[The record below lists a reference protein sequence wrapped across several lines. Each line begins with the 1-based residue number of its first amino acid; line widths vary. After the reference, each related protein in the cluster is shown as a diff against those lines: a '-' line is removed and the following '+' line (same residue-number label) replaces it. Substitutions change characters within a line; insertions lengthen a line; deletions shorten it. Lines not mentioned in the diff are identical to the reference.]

1 MNQQQQLEK
10 ARQELLEYQ
19 EIVRQDQR
27 FEQETYQR
35 RLEQMRNMQQ
45 TQQDISYMIGLT
57 KGDISEHT
65 AVAMAMGE
73 LNIEARIR
81 RLENLAVGQNLVANV
96 PEENIVAQPVN
107 APVIQEVQQAPVQ
120 QVSRWQK
127 VKNWF
132 KNLFSRNR
140 QGAPTAQGAST
151 TQEEPVQQQEKQNVL
166 QAIETTQVNSHV
178 NEVQRF
184 EKANPDDAGIVT
196 AEELKVMQKKG
207 VRGGDGDFIT
217 KRAQGLLNPILA
229 QIKELFDNLNS
240 SGFDF
245 DAAVSEMKDIQV
257 GIGLIKVNEATVT
270 MTKRAIHMWN
280 EYLENEHIQEY
291 ISMLYESVG
300 QVLVDNVRD
309 EKEDDNAIPNEQDF
323 DDHIMEI
330 MPTRGLECFRNQAIR
345 ADISGS
351 NRVLATQCSKLMS
364 KMSHVEKDINEI
376 GDPTVVNMLQPV
388 IEEYR
393 ILKSKISKIGAP
405 MRAKRL
411 KAIQDS
417 LSGK

>member
-120 QVSRWQK
+120 QISRWQK

-140 QGAPTAQGAST
+140 QGATTAQGAST

-196 AEELKVMQKKG
+196 AEELKVM
-207 VRGGDGDFIT
+207 
-217 KRAQGLLNPILA
+217 
-229 QIKELFDNLNS
+229 
-240 SGFDF
+240 
-245 DAAVSEMKDIQV
+245 
-257 GIGLIKVNEATVT
+257 
-270 MTKRAIHMWN
+270 
-280 EYLENEHIQEY
+280 
-291 ISMLYESVG
+291 
-300 QVLVDNVRD
+300 
-309 EKEDDNAIPNEQDF
+309 
-323 DDHIMEI
+323 
-330 MPTRGLECFRNQAIR
+330 
-345 ADISGS
+345 
-351 NRVLATQCSKLMS
+351 
-364 KMSHVEKDINEI
+364 
-376 GDPTVVNMLQPV
+376 
-388 IEEYR
+388 
-393 ILKSKISKIGAP
+393 
-405 MRAKRL
+405 
-411 KAIQDS
+411 
-417 LSGK
+417 

>member
-1 MNQQQQLEK
+1 MNPQQQLEK
-10 ARQELLEYQ
+10 ARQELLEFQ

-27 FEQETYQR
+27 FDQESYQQ
-35 RLEQMRNMQQ
+35 RLTQMRNMQQ
-45 TQQDISYMIGLT
+45 THQDFSHLMNLT
-57 KGDISEHT
+57 QGDVSEN
-65 AVAMAMGE
+65 AALAMVMGQ

-81 RLENLAVGQNLVANV
+81 NLENLAVQQNLTVTV
-96 PEENIVAQPVN
+96 PAENIVAQPVN
-107 APVIQEVQQAPVQ
+107 VPVIQEVQQAPVQ
-120 QVSRWQK
+120 QVSKWQK

-132 KNLFSRNR
+132 KGLFTRNR
-140 QGAPTAQGAST
+140 PTASATPEAPAHQD
-151 TQEEPVQQQEKQNVL
+151 KQRVI
-166 QAIETTQVNSHV
+166 QDIETTQVNSHV
-178 NEVQRF
+178 GEVQRF

-217 KRAQGLLNPILA
+217 NRAKNLLKPTLV
-229 QIKELFDNLNS
+229 QTKELFDKLSS

-245 DAAVSEMKDIQV
+245 DAAVTDMKEVQV
-257 GIGLIKVNEATVT
+257 GIGLMKVNEATVA

-309 EKEDDNAIPNEQDF
+309 EKEDDNAIPNETDF

-345 ADISGS
+345 ADISDS

-376 GDPTVVNMLQPV
+376 GDPEVVNMLQPV

-411 KAIQDS
+411 KAIHDS
-417 LSGK
+417 ISNK

>member
-27 FEQETYQR
+27 FDQETYQR

-81 RLENLAVGQNLVANV
+81 RLENLAVEQNLVANV

-120 QVSRWQK
+120 QISRWQK

-132 KNLFSRNR
+132 KKIFNRNR
-140 QGAPTAQGAST
+140 EEAPTEP
-151 TQEEPVQQQEKQNVL
+151 EEQVQKQDKQQQI
-166 QAIETTQVNSHV
+166 QAIETMQVQSHV
-178 NEVQRF
+178 GDVQRF
-184 EKANPDDAGIVT
+184 EKANPEDTAIVT
-196 AEELKVMQKKG
+196 KEELEVMQKKG

-229 QIKELFDNLNS
+229 QTKELFDNLNS

-291 ISMLYESVG
+291 ITMLYESVG

-323 DDHIMEI
+323 DDHVMEF
-330 MPTRGLECFRNQAIR
+330 MPTRGLECFRSQAIR
-345 ADISGS
+345 PDISLS

-364 KMSHVEKDINEI
+364 KMSHVEKEI
-376 GDPTVVNMLQPV
+376 GEITEPDVVAMLQPV
-388 IEEYR
+388 LEEYR
-393 ILKSKISKIGAP
+393 LLKSKISKIGAP